1 MHHSRLAYDGSNNVA
16 TGILKQRAASKEVQ
30 LQIDE
35 LDARLIRLLSDEAG
49 ISIVEC
55 ARRLG
60 VARATAQSRLDK
72 LRSRGVITSEAP
84 SIDPAALGYPLR
96 TYCIIQVRQTINHDV
111 IAERLSRIPE
121 MLDLDTITGDFDMMA
136 TVVSRSTVDLQ
147 RVLDL
152 ISNTDGILRV
162 STRLTLASHFRNR
175 ILPLVAQASEHI
187 P

>member
-1 MHHSRLAYDGSNNVA
+1 MAD
-16 TGILKQRAASKEVQ
+16 KEVE
-30 LQIDE
+30 LQIDS
-35 LDARLIRLLSDEAG
+35 LDARLIQLLSDEAG

-72 LRSRGVITSEAP
+72 LRSKGVIASEAP
-84 SIDPAALGYPLR
+84 SIDPAALGYPIR
-96 TYCIIQVRQTINHDV
+96 TYCVIQVRQTISHDV
-111 IAERLSRIPE
+111 IADRLALIPE
-121 MLDLDTITGDFDMMA
+121 MLELHTITGDFDMMA
-136 TVVSRSTVDLQ
+136 TVVSRSTIDLQ

-175 ILPLVAQASEHI
+175 VLPLVQQASEHI

>member
-1 MHHSRLAYDGSNNVA
+1 M
-16 TGILKQRAASKEVQ
+16 LKQRAADKEVQ

-162 STRLTLASHFRNR
+162 PTRLTLASHFRNR

>member
-1 MHHSRLAYDGSNNVA
+1 MAD
-16 TGILKQRAASKEVQ
+16 KEVE
-30 LQIDE
+30 LQIDT
-35 LDARLIRLLSDEAG
+35 LDARLIQLLSAEAG

-72 LRSRGVITSEAP
+72 LRSKGIISSEAP
-84 SIDPAALGYPLR
+84 TIEPAALGYPIR
-96 TYCIIQVRQTINHDV
+96 TYCIIQVRQTISHDV
-111 IAERLSRIPE
+111 IAERLALIPE
-121 MLDLDTITGDFDMMA
+121 MLELHTITGDFDMMA

-175 ILPLVAQASEHI
+175 VLPLVQQASEQI